1 MKKQEEATNYCVLG
15 CLVLILKSSVKKL
28 QATGDF
34 QNKVEKYIHVPYSMV
49 TGIVLLRI
57 PMKGPNDQN

>member
-15 CLVLILKSSVKKL
+15 CLVIILKSSVKKL

-34 QNKVEKYIHVPYSMV
+34 PNKVEKYIHVPYSTV

-57 PMKGPNDQN
+57 RMKGLNDQN